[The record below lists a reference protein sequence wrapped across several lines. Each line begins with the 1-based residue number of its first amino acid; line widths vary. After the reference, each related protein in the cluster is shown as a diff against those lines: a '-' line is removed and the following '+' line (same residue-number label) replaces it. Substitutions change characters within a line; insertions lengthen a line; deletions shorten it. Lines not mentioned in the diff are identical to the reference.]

1 MARKQVKRRPTK
13 KKQNDIV
20 LRVILLVAWLLV
32 GLYLG
37 IAGWTD
43 IYINELQRKAA
54 EAECNNSSAGY
65 VYRGEIYC
73 TQEDVAVEQR
83 TEQIESLGL
92 QWVSHLPDPL
102 PIVLTAFAFGSIGS
116 IVRIFRMMIGA
127 QEFSSFYT
135 LSLSPALGGL
145 TALMLLGLS
154 SLLPS
159 VFANAKIS
167 LNAPLI
173 PFLSLF
179 AGAFSE
185 HIQKWFQAILDKI
198 FGIQKEKTDAT

>member
-1 MARKQVKRRPTK
+1 MTRRQVKRRPIK
-13 KKQNDIV
+13 KKQNQV
-20 LRVILLVAWLLV
+20 ALRAILLIAWLLA
-32 GLYLG
+32 GLYFG

-54 EAECNNSSAGY
+54 ETECNNSDPGF

-73 TQEDVAVEQR
+73 TQEDVVVEQR
-83 TEQIESLGL
+83 TEQIENLGL
-92 QWVSHLPDPL
+92 QWVSYLPDPL
-102 PIVLTAFAFGSIGS
+102 PIILTAFAFGCIGS
-116 IVRIFRMMIGA
+116 IVRIFRTMITE

-159 VFANAKIS
+159 VFANAKIT
-167 LNAPLI
+167 LNATLI

-185 HIQKWFQAILDKI
+185 HVQKWFQAIMDKI